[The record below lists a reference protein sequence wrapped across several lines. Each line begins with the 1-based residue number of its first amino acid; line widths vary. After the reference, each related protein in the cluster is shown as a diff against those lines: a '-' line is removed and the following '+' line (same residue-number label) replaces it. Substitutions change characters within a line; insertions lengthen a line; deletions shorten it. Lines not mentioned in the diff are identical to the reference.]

1 MGPQSRCEMAALLVC
16 NVIFCLLEC
25 CLFNKMNTVW
35 LESITAAA
43 AMAKEEV
50 RIQRGVLEGIHVQV
64 NQSSLQLKKK
74 N

>member
-1 MGPQSRCEMAALLVC
+1 MGPQSRCEIAALLVC

-25 CLFNKMNTVW
+25 RLFNKMNTVW
-35 LESITAAA
+35 LESMTAAA

-50 RIQRGVLEGIHVQV
+50 QIQRGVLEGKHVQV
-64 NQSSLQLKKK
+64 NQSSLQLK